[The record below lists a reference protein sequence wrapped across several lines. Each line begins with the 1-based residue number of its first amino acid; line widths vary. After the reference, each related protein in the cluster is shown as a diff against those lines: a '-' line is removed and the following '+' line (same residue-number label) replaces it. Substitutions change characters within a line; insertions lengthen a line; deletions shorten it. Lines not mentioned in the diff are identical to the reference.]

1 MGRVPDRRAASTT
14 RAAATKRAATP
25 HVASSTRPASTGPG
39 GSPRDSASPHRDS
52 TRGTPAAPGAARVLI
67 ASDWAPIRAFEPI
80 IRADPG
86 AIYGD
91 LLPILRGADLR
102 IVNCECALTSSPKP
116 VWKSG
121 AVFKGEPAHAA
132 GLTTVP
138 FDVACLANNHVFD
151 YGIAGFRESLRVL
164 RRSGITTVGAGLTED
179 EAHAPLSTSV
189 GGQRIHVVNISEGE
203 DLTASSGGTGV
214 FGWDIPRAASLVRR
228 LKARGGV
235 VIVIAHGGLEYVPF
249 PPPYVVAAF
258 RALVDAGADCVVGHH
273 PHVPQGI
280 EWWRGRPVFYS
291 LGNFVFYQA
300 TDLFHRKWG
309 YCVSLRCAD
318 DRVTGADIYPY
329 RITDAGLRRLDAPD
343 AREFMTTMARLSRPF
358 ATAAGPARAWNAWL
372 AHYGDQGF
380 RAEVTGIL
388 DRMAA
393 DPRKGAAMFRN
404 RLTTMQHVELWRT
417 HLTRVMAG
425 ETRGYSQR
433 DLALV
438 EEYFSRTAARE

>member
-1 MGRVPDRRAASTT
+1 MGRATDKRAASTRRPASAT
-14 RAAATKRAATP
+14 RAA
-25 HVASSTRPASTGPG
+25 STGHSR
-39 GSPRDSASPHRDS
+39 SPRGRSARSSLAPH
-52 TRGTPAAPGAARVLI
+52 GAARVVV
-67 ASDWAPIRAFEPI
+67 ASDWAPIRAFDPI
-80 IRADPG
+80 IRADPA

-91 LLPILRGADLR
+91 LLPVLRAADLR
-102 IVNCECALTSSPKP
+102 IVNCECALTSAAKP

-132 GLTTVP
+132 GLTAAP

-151 YGIAGFRESLRVL
+151 YGVAGFRESLRVL
-164 RRSGITTVGAGLTED
+164 RRGGIRTVGAGLTEK
-179 EAHAPLSTSV
+179 EAHAPLSTRA
-189 GGQRIHVVNISEGE
+189 GGQRIHVVNLSEGE
-203 DLTASSGGTGV
+203 DLTASNGGPGV
-214 FGWDIPRAASLVRR
+214 FGWNIPRAASTVRR

-280 EWWRGRPVFYS
+280 ESWRGRPIFYS
-291 LGNFVFYQA
+291 LGNFVFYQP
-300 TDLFHRKWG
+300 TGLLHRKTG
-309 YCVSLRCAD
+309 FCVSLHCAD

-329 RITDAGLRRLDAPD
+329 RITDAGLGRLDAAD
-343 AREFMTTMARLSRPF
+343 ARQFMTTMARLSRPF

-372 AHYGDQGF
+372 AHYGEQGF
-380 RAEVTGIL
+380 RDEVLAIL
-388 DRMAA
+388 ARMS
-393 DPRKGAAMFRN
+393 DEPRKGAAMFRN

-425 ETRGYSQR
+425 ETRGYSRR

-438 EEYFSRTAARE
+438 EEYFTRTIS